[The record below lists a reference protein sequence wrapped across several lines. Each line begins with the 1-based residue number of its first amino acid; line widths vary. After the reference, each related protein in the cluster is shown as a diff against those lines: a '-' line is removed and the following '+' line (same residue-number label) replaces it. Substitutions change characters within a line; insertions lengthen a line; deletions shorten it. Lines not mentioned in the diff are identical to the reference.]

1 MPLLP
6 GLEGKIGDFKYFYFL
21 QGFQNLVGMFDIF
34 SIPTRSKK
42 DLAGVIRSFI
52 FLVGKDTDCKSALS
66 FRIKASS
73 L

>member
-1 MPLLP
+1 MRHLL
-6 GLEGKIGDFKYFYFL
+6 GTLFYVGKNKDDDL

-52 FLVGKDTDCKSALS
+52 FLVGKGTDCKSALS
-66 FRIKASS
+66 G
-73 L
+73 LTNT